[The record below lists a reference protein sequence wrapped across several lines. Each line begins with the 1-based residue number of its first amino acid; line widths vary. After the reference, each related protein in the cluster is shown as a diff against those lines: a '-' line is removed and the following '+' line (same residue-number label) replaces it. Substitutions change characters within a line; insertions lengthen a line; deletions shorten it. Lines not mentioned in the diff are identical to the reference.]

1 MSRLWLLLAIA
12 LLSLTAIAVI
22 SYLYADAQQYPVR
35 LGPTDPAMKPA
46 RIVSLA
52 PNLTEI
58 LFELGLAEQVVAV
71 SNDSDY
77 PAEATR
83 KKKIGTFWQPDTEA
97 IIAAAPDLV
106 LALHFEQQR
115 AVADTLNRLGYR
127 VLTLKIETIEDL
139 FAAIEE
145 IGAAAGCEA
154 RAHQLISSTRSQME
168 SLKSRFS
175 STNNVKV
182 LWAVQAEPL
191 RVAGAGT
198 FISEVL
204 ELAGGQNAMKPTIQ
218 QYPQIGAEELLA
230 CDPQVIVQSAMGTK
244 DLDAQQQAARLFW
257 RKWPGLPA
265 VKNGRI
271 YVIDPDTTLR
281 LGPRLPQGIQAL
293 GRCLHPNKQSTE

>member
-1 MSRLWLLLAIA
+1 MSRLWLLFAIA
-12 LLSLTAIAVI
+12 LVCLAALAVI
-22 SYLYADAQQYPVR
+22 SYLPEPAAVPGSADSSA
-35 LGPTDPAMKPA
+35 KPA

-71 SNDSDY
+71 SNGSDY
-77 PAEATR
+77 PPQATE
-83 KKKIGTFWQPDTEA
+83 KKKIGTFWQPDPEA

-106 LALHFEQQR
+106 VALHFEQQR

-127 VLTLKIETIEDL
+127 VLTLKIETIQDL
-139 FAAIEE
+139 FAAIEK
-145 IGAAAGCEA
+145 IGTAAGCEPQA
-154 RAHQLISSTRSQME
+154 RKLKSRMETRME
-168 SLKSRFS
+168 SLKSQFNSNKEVRA
-175 STNNVKV
+175 
-182 LWAVQAEPL
+182 LWVVQAEPL
-191 RVAGAGT
+191 RVAGTDT

-204 ELAGGQNAMKPTIQ
+204 GLAGGQNAMKPTIQ

-230 CDPQVIVQSAMGTK
+230 CHPQVIVQSAMGTK
-244 DLDAQQQAARLFW
+244 DLDDQQQAAQLFW

-293 GRCLHPNKQSTE
+293 ARCLHPNKHSTE

>member
-12 LLSLTAIAVI
+12 LLSLTAVVVI
-22 SYLYADAQQYPVR
+22 SYLHADTQQNR
-35 LGPTDPAMKPA
+35 AESDTTDSPKKPA

-71 SNDSDY
+71 SNGSDY
-77 PAEATR
+77 PPQATE
-83 KKKIGTFWQPDTEA
+83 KKKIGTFWQPDPEA

-106 LALHFEQQR
+106 VALHFEQQR
-115 AVADTLNRLGYR
+115 AVADTLTRLGYR
-127 VLTLKIETIEDL
+127 VLTLRIETIQDL
-139 FAAIEE
+139 FAAIEK
-145 IGAAAGCEA
+145 IGTAAGCEPH
-154 RAHQLISSTRSQME
+154 AHQLTNRMTEQME
-168 SLKSRFS
+168 SLKSQFS
-175 STNNVKV
+175 STHKVKV
-182 LWAVQAEPL
+182 LWVVQAEPL
-191 RVAGAGT
+191 RVAGSST

-230 CDPQVIVQSAMGTK
+230 CDPQIIVQSAMGTK
-244 DLDAQQQAARLFW
+244 DLDAQQEAAQLFW

-293 GRCLHPNKQSTE
+293 ARCLRPNKHSTE

>member
-12 LLSLTAIAVI
+12 LVCLAPLALI
-22 SYLYADAQQYPVR
+22 SYLPE
-35 LGPTDPAMKPA
+35 PAAAPGLVDSFAKPA

-71 SNDSDY
+71 SSGSDY
-77 PAEATR
+77 PPQATE
-83 KKKIGTFWQPDTEA
+83 KKKIGTFWQPDPEA

-127 VLTLKIETIEDL
+127 VLTLKIDTIQDL
-139 FAAIEE
+139 FAAIEK
-145 IGAAAGCEA
+145 IGTAAGCEPH
-154 RAHQLISSTRSQME
+154 AHQLTSSIKTRME
-168 SLKSRFS
+168 SLKSQFNS
-175 STNNVKV
+175 NNKVKV
-182 LWAVQAEPL
+182 LWVVQAEPL
-191 RVAGAGT
+191 RVAGSGT

-204 ELAGGQNAMKPTIQ
+204 ELAGGQNAMKPTLQ

-230 CDPQVIVQSAMGTK
+230 CDPQIIVQSAMGTK
-244 DLDAQQQAARLFW
+244 DLDAHQEAAQLFC
-257 RKWPGLPA
+257 RRWPGLPA

-271 YVIDPDTTLR
+271 YVVDPDTTLR

-293 GRCLHPNKQSTE
+293 ARSLHPNKHSTE